1 MRFAATNEHTMHG
14 RRLVVILAVLCT
26 VTLVAQ
32 APATSGR
39 WSEARAAQWYAA
51 QPWLVGSNYIPATAI
66 NELEMWQA
74 ETFDPATHRPGAGLG
89 RGHRHEHD
97 AGVPARPAV
106 AAGRRRL
113 PRAHRAVPR

>member
-39 WSEARAAQWYAA
+39 WSEARAAQWYAT
-51 QPWLVGSNYIPATAI
+51 QPWLVGSNYIPAPPSTSSRCG
-66 NELEMWQA
+66 
-74 ETFDPATHRPGAGLG
+74 RPTRSIRPRSTRSSAG
-89 RGHRHEHD
+89 
-97 AGVPARPAV
+97 
-106 AAGRRRL
+106 
-113 PRAHRAVPR
+113 PRASA